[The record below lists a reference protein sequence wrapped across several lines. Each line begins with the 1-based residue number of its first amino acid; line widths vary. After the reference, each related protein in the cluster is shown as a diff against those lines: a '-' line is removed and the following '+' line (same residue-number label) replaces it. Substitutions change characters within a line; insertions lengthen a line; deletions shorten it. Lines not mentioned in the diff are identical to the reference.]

1 MKASHE
7 SNNSVAS
14 TLANGLKVLEYVAL
28 YGLKKGITLQEI
40 TNSLEMHRSN
50 VFRYLKTLVNSG
62 WLEYDTET
70 CRYRIGIK
78 PIQIAGSSL
87 NQLDLRAI
95 AHPFL
100 KELVDETC
108 LAIHLGVLNGSSIV
122 YIDKVENNSP
132 IQMRSRP
139 GMMAPAHCTAM
150 GKVLL
155 ATFSTQKVDALV
167 GEELHSYTPNT
178 ITTISE
184 LLEDLKNIRE
194 RGYAIDN
201 EENEMGIGCV
211 AAAIFGYENI
221 AIGAVS
227 LSTLIQNLTPE
238 NIELFSSRVMRTAR
252 SISQSMGNVTDRW
265 PIGPENLFGQEQG
278 KIMIEREVNKN
289 PIP

>member
-1 MKASHE
+1 MKSTHE
-7 SNNSVAS
+7 SNGSVAS
-14 TLANGLKVLEYVAL
+14 TLANGLKVLEFVSL
-28 YGLKKGITLQEI
+28 YGKKKGVTLQDI

-50 VFRYLKTLVNSG
+50 VFRYLKTLVNCG

-70 CRYRIGIK
+70 YRYHIGIK
-78 PIQIAGSSL
+78 PLQIAGSSL

-139 GMMAPAHCTAM
+139 GMMAPVHCTAM
-150 GKVLL
+150 GKAML
-155 ATFSTQKVDALV
+155 ATCNTQTVVSLIGEDLHRYTPHTITNIEDLL
-167 GEELHSYTPNT
+167 EELKK
-178 ITTISE
+178 IQE
-184 LLEDLKNIRE
+184 C
-194 RGYAIDN
+194 GYAIDN

-211 AAAIFGYENI
+211 AAAIFGYEDD

-227 LSTLIQNLTPE
+227 LSTLIQFLTPE
-238 NIELFSSRVMRTAR
+238 NIGLFSSRVMKTASR
-252 SISQSMGNVTDRW
+252 ISQSMGSVTNRW
-265 PIGPENLFGQEQG
+265 PIGPENLFGQEKG
-278 KIMIEREVNKN
+278 TVMIEREVDKKT
-289 PIP
+289 IP